1 MPLIEILT
9 FLILEETDLK
19 QRIPQSLCLI
29 YPGGWVTM
37 FCSCQLILLI
47 ENDNLLIKGFML
59 SRFLCLHLV
68 SILRYGFYYFSQ
80 MIFFSWESSSQPRD
94 TVAPTKDSQSIPKQC
109 VFDQLLSHV
118 LLFVDP
124 MDGNHQT
131 PLTIGVFRQEYWSEL
146 PFPPPRDL
154 PDPGIEL
161 MSPTSTLAGG
171 FFTTEPLFQ
180 RRPRTTLPRPNTVW
194 TKVSIP

>member
-1 MPLIEILT
+1 
-9 FLILEETDLK
+9 
-19 QRIPQSLCLI
+19 
-29 YPGGWVTM
+29 M

-161 MSPTSTLAGG
+161 MSPTSTLAGR

-180 RRPRTTLPRPNTVW
+180 RRPRTTLPRPNTV
-194 TKVSIP
+194 